1 MISLRSELRRKVLTF
16 FLMNREARVYM
27 RQLAVAL
34 DVDSTNLSRELA
46 RLASEGFLH
55 AEPEGRQLYYSVNR
69 AYPYL
74 KPVFALLQGSVGIQP
89 TLKGALQPVGGI
101 ESAWIFGS
109 FAKGEADATSDID
122 LLIVGQP
129 DQTLLSREIRKVE
142 RALRR
147 EVSYTVFTSEE
158 LRRRLARRDPFVT
171 DIWTGKRI
179 EVNGNATTKPQK
191 IVPKQAT
198 KFLVDAEKKVV
209 AARKKTVIDEE
220 TAYQTAYQTVLKAS
234 LALMLSHRQH
244 QRVQLGHHVAILEFA
259 QKHLDPAL
267 APTFDLFDRMRRKR
281 NVAFYDIAL
290 IGEVEADEAVAAAEA
305 YMPIVATD
313 IKKRIH

>member
-1 MISLRSELRRKVLTF
+1 MQYIITAMIPLRSELRRKVLTF
-16 FLMNREARVYM
+16 FLMNREARVYV

-46 RLASEGFLH
+46 RLAAEGFLH
-55 AEPEGRQLYYSVNR
+55 AEPEGRQLYYNVNR

-74 KPVFALLQGSVGIQP
+74 KPVFALLQGSVGIEP

-129 DQTLLSREIRKVE
+129 DQTRLSREISKVE

-158 LRRRLARRDPFVT
+158 LKRRLARRDPFVT

-179 EVNGNATTKPQK
+179 EVIGNGNN
-191 IVPKQAT
+191 QAAKDPSKT
-198 KFLVDAEKKVV
+198 GEGISGRRGKEGRSRPEKSGN
-209 AARKKTVIDEE
+209 R
-220 TAYQTAYQTVLKAS
+220 
-234 LALMLSHRQH
+234 
-244 QRVQLGHHVAILEFA
+244 
-259 QKHLDPAL
+259 
-267 APTFDLFDRMRRKR
+267 
-281 NVAFYDIAL
+281 
-290 IGEVEADEAVAAAEA
+290 
-305 YMPIVATD
+305 
-313 IKKRIH
+313 